1 VKKRLESCKLPK
13 CISFYRVWNQT
24 TPDNIAA
31 EVAKDGVADNHDRTI
46 LACYGFHSV
55 ALGFE

>member
-1 VKKRLESCKLPK
+1 MHFGSLPIVKKGSNLA
-13 CISFYRVWNQT
+13 SFPN
-24 TPDNIAA
+24 A